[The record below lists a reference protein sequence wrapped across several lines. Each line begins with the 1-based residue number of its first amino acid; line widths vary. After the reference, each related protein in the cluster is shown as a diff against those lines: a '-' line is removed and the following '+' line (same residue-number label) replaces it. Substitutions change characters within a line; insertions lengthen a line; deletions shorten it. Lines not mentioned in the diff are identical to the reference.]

1 MEDDAGEITRIE
13 RQKSGLPR
21 YNIHI
26 DGTYRFSVHE
36 DVLVRLAL
44 SKGMRVDGEE
54 IRRILAEEEQNKVR
68 QSAFRYLGYRP
79 RTVREVELHLTAK
92 GYEPDPIRQVITEMK
107 NQGFLD
113 DRRFAEA
120 WVEERRG
127 RKGYGALAL
136 KRELERKGISPGI
149 AEDVLSQVDD
159 EEERKLA
166 RETAE
171 KRYRRL
177 VGEPWPKVERRLGQ
191 YLLRRGFEPPLV
203 YGLLQEFRMRHREE
217 GG

>member
-1 MEDDAGEITRIE
+1 MEEAGEITRIE
-13 RQKSGLPR
+13 RQKNSSPR

-36 DVLVRLAL
+36 EVLVRFAL
-44 SKGMRVDGEE
+44 FKGMKVVAEE
-54 IRRILAEEEQNKVR
+54 IGRILAEEERNKVR
-68 QSAFRYLGYRP
+68 QTALRYLGYRP
-79 RTVREVELHLTAK
+79 RTTREVERHLAAK
-92 GYEPDPIRQVITEMK
+92 GYEPDLVRRAVSEMTDRGYL
-107 NQGFLD
+107 N

-136 KRELERKGISPGI
+136 KRELEQKGISPVI
-149 AEDVLSQVDD
+149 AEDVLSGLDD
-159 EEERKLA
+159 EGEQKLA

-177 VGEPWPKVERRLGQ
+177 AGEAWPTVERRLGQ
-191 YLLRRGFEPPLV
+191 YLLRRGFEPSLV
-203 YGLLQEFRMRHREE
+203 YGLLHEFRQRHEEE

>member
-1 MEDDAGEITRIE
+1 MEDEAGEITRIE

-21 YNIHI
+21 YNIHM

-36 DVLVRLAL
+36 DVLVRFAL
-44 SKGMRVDGEE
+44 SKGMKVDGEE
-54 IRRILAEEEQNKVR
+54 IRRILAEEEWNKVR
-68 QSAFRYLGYRP
+68 QSALHYLSYRP
-79 RTVREVELHLTAK
+79 RTVREVEVHLQAK
-92 GYEPDPIRQVITEMK
+92 GYEPDSIHSVITEVK
-107 NQGFLD
+107 DQGFLD

-127 RKGYGALAL
+127 RKGYGVLAL
-136 KRELERKGISPGI
+136 KRELEQKGISPEI
-149 AEDVLSQVDD
+149 AEDVLSRVDD

-177 VGEPWPKVERRLGQ
+177 AGEPWPKVERRLGQ
-191 YLLRRGFEPPLV
+191 YLLRRGFQPSLV
-203 YGLLQEFRMRHREE
+203 YGLLHELRMRHREE